1 MVTNALTID
10 VEDYY
15 QVYNFFPIVSY
26 SDWDSYESRV
36 VANTERVLRICREH
50 DTKATF
56 FVLGWVAE
64 RHPDLVRRIH
74 EEGHEIGSHGYN
86 HKPIFD
92 MTPEEFRADLQEAER
107 AIQAAVDIHI
117 RGYRA
122 PVFSITKRTWWAV
135 DILCDMGF
143 EYDSSIFPVVH
154 DRYGIP
160 DAPRFAHEIEASD
173 GRKLREFPLSTAR
186 VSGRNMPIAGGGYIR
201 LLPFWFIKWG
211 IRRVNE
217 KEGQPV
223 IVYLHPWEVDP
234 DQPRLPTGRLTGIRH
249 YRNID
254 KMESRL
260 RWLLSHRRFGRLCDL
275 L

>member
-15 QVYNFFPIVSY
+15 QVYNFFPIVDY
-26 SDWDSYESRV
+26 QDWDSHASRV
-36 VANTERVLRICREH
+36 VANTEKVLGICREH

-56 FVLGWVAE
+56 FVLGWVAD

-92 MTPEEFRADLQEAER
+92 MTPEEFRGDLKEADR
-107 AIQAAVDIHI
+107 AIRAAVDVPIK
-117 RGYRA
+117 GYRA
-122 PVFSITKRTWWAV
+122 PVFSITRRTWWAV

-143 EYDSSIFPVVH
+143 EYDSSIFPTRH

-173 GRKLREFPLSTAR
+173 GRKLREFPLST
-186 VSGRNMPIAGGGYIR
+186 VKVCGRNLPMAGGGYIR
-201 LLPFWFIKWG
+201 LLPFWFIKWAV
-211 IRRVNE
+211 RRINN

-223 IVYLHPWEVDP
+223 VVYLHPWEVDP
-234 DQPRLPTGRLTGIRH
+234 DQPRLPSGRLTTIRH
-249 YRNID
+249 YRNIA

-260 RWLLSHRRFGRLCDL
+260 RWLLTHHRFARLCDL
-275 L
+275 M